1 MRHLLYFFL
10 FLFLYHSA
18 IGQEKSDT
26 LRVGYAGS
34 APFIIHKEN
43 PEGIVIDIW
52 NEIAFGLQKEFLYVD
67 FATVDEGISAI
78 KNADIDVFIGPITI
92 NSARAKEISFTQ
104 PFHNT
109 ELAILAPVLE
119 KTFWERIKPFFSMT
133 FLYAV
138 IGLMIILTLVGSL
151 FWLVEGRKDEAD
163 YGKGF
168 ISGIGSGIWLAIVTM
183 TTVGYGDFAP
193 KTTAGRFI
201 IGAWMVIS
209 LILATSFVAGI
220 ATTFSQSSKDD
231 QTITNLTQLQRKRV
245 AVPNYKKIADI
256 IRDFQG
262 IPIPVEDVS
271 EGYRLLL
278 DEKVDAVIY
287 DEIPLEYIFERE
299 KEKDYV
305 LSRKRIEPQFY
316 GFMLPLENIL
326 KKEID
331 LQIIHLLETK
341 RIAGIIDDWIHKN

>member
-1 MRHLLYFFL
+1 
-10 FLFLYHSA
+10 
-18 IGQEKSDT
+18 
-26 LRVGYAGS
+26 
-34 APFIIHKEN
+34 
-43 PEGIVIDIW
+43 
-52 NEIAFGLQKEFLYVD
+52 
-67 FATVDEGISAI
+67 
-78 KNADIDVFIGPITI
+78 
-92 NSARAKEISFTQ
+92 
-104 PFHNT
+104 
-109 ELAILAPVLE
+109 
-119 KTFWERIKPFFSMT
+119 
-133 FLYAV
+133 
-138 IGLMIILTLVGSL
+138 
-151 FWLVEGRKDEAD
+151 DEAD

-262 IPIPVEDVS
+262 IPIPVEDVP

-278 DEKVDAVIY
+278 AEKVDAVIY